1 MLRPSIFGD
10 SSGCHI
16 ATTRLEGLKTQ
27 LVLPPRYAWVVTP
40 MRSRRRSNLT
50 VAMGISMTRRMIIL
64 TEGNSNP
71 HTAKTAC
78 CLIRYKRD
86 EVAAVLDST
95 QSGTTQQA
103 LGVGA
108 DVPFIASLSEAPT
121 ANTLLIGIAP
131 PGGKIP
137 SAWRSVIL
145 EAIERGMDVISGLH
159 DFLGDDPEFAAA
171 ADRRGITIRDVRR
184 NDEKTIARRTGLRE
198 ECLRI
203 HTVGHDCSIGKM
215 VTSVELTHALADA
228 GHDVKFIAT
237 GQTGILVEGDGI
249 PVDCVKADFVS
260 GAAERMVLEHQHH
273 EILVIE
279 GQGSLV
285 HPSYS
290 GVTLSL
296 LHGCHPHGLILCYE
310 IGRTQVTG
318 IDHLAIP
325 PLGEILQLNESLASI
340 SSPCPVIGISVNSR
354 RVTAAEADSQ
364 RDRLRAEFGLPVA
377 DVFRD
382 GTQEL
387 VDAILELKQQRARV
401 SS

>member
-1 MLRPSIFGD
+1 
-10 SSGCHI
+10 
-16 ATTRLEGLKTQ
+16 
-27 LVLPPRYAWVVTP
+27 
-40 MRSRRRSNLT
+40 
-50 VAMGISMTRRMIIL
+50 MTRRMIIL

-78 CLIRYKRD
+78 CLIRYKRE
-86 EVAAVLDST
+86 EVVAVLDST
-95 QSGTTQQA
+95 QSGTTEQA

-108 DVPFIASLSEAPT
+108 DVPFVSSLEQAPD

-137 SAWRSVIL
+137 ESWRSVIL
-145 EAIERGMDVISGLH
+145 DAIGRGMDVISGLH
-159 DFLGDDPEFAAA
+159 DFLGDDPEFSAAA
-171 ADRRGITIRDVRR
+171 SRQGVTIRDVRR

-215 VTSVELTHALADA
+215 VTSVELTRALNAR
-228 GHDVKFIAT
+228 GHDTKFIAT
-237 GQTGILVEGDGI
+237 GQTGILIEGDGI
-249 PVDCVKADFVS
+249 PLDCVKADFVS

-273 EILVIE
+273 EILMIE

-310 IGRTQVTG
+310 IGRHKVTG

-325 PLGEILQLNESLASI
+325 PLADILKLNESLASI
-340 SSPCPVIGISVNSR
+340 SFPCSVIGISVNSR
-354 RVTAAEADSQ
+354 RATPAEADAE
-364 RDRLRAEFGLPVA
+364 RDRLRDEFGLPVA

-382 GTQEL
+382 GPGEL
-387 VDAILELKQQRARV
+387 VDAILQLQQQRLKDGN
-401 SS
+401 